1 MINKWLGIGRLVKDI
16 ELRYTT
22 TEKAVGQTTI
32 AINRPYQNNGK
43 NEADFINLVIWGKLA
58 EAVSKYAH
66 KGSLMAVEGRLQ
78 VRTYEKDGIKRYITE
93 VLVSNIQFLD
103 NKPKDELKENEKI
116 NNGLP
121 EDNLEMPF

>member
-103 NKPKDELKENEKI
+103 NKPKDELKENEK
-116 NNGLP
+116 
-121 EDNLEMPF
+121 